1 MQLHICFR
9 LYSETKCR
17 CQEKSYTLFAMDLI
31 NIMVWPVN
39 MLTLDWGCM
48 AAREQNDV
56 YSDLAMMVT

>member
-1 MQLHICFR
+1 
-9 LYSETKCR
+9 
-17 CQEKSYTLFAMDLI
+17 MDLI